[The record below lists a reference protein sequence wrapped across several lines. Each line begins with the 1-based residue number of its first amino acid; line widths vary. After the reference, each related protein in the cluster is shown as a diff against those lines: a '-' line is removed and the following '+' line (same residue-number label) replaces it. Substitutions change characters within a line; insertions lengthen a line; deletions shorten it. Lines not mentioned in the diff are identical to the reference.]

1 MKKRLFPALLA
12 LVLALTMLSVGVF
25 ASGDPNTPGSGGGS
39 GSGGT
44 TTTTPAGTEADPII
58 IAADTSALE
67 DGKYYKLT
75 GDVTLTAQITVANG
89 VTAYLDLASG
99 TLTAPSGKYAIS
111 VKAGGILTI
120 NGTDGTVAGS
130 TLGALTND
138 GGTVTINGGKFTSG
152 WRITVKN
159 QDGTNNAQG
168 KMTVNSG
175 TFTCTANP
183 MDQAIQ
189 NFCDL
194 TINGGDFSGK
204 VVTWQE
210 VGTGY
215 SDYGTTKITGGTF
228 NQDVLVAL
236 STGDNGN
243 GAADKMPTLTIDGSN
258 SQTPPV
264 FHQDVGF
271 FEGNNASEG
280 AKPVAQANGAVSIK
294 GATVK
299 GDVYNGSKGTVE
311 IEDATIEGKITNCA
325 NTVDGTAGDGA
336 VSIKNSTVSGT
347 IDTSVGIVSGCTDST
362 GTPIENVVNSNTS
375 LKVEK
380 STDTVAGFPLM
391 KITGMKDDCLYLIRV
406 STVRNNEKDEK
417 SVLLLVKGSD
427 VTNHTYSFNAKV
439 GTFITVREYNASV
452 ATGTIEG
459 ADILTQRTDVAV
471 Q

>member
-12 LVLALTMLSVGVF
+12 LVLALTMLPMGVF
-25 ASGDPNTPGSGGGS
+25 ADDAG
-39 GSGGT
+39 GGT
-44 TTTTPAGTEADPII
+44 TTTPPAGTQEDPII
-58 IAADTSALE
+58 LAADTSALE
-67 DGKYYKLT
+67 DGKYYKLN
-75 GDVTLTAQITVANG
+75 GDVTLTSQITVADG

-99 TLTAPSGKYAIS
+99 TLTAPSGKYTIS
-111 VKAGGILTI
+111 VKTGGTLTI

-159 QDGTNNAQG
+159 QDGTSNAQG
-168 KMTVNSG
+168 KMTVNGG

-194 TINGGDFSGK
+194 TITDGAFDGK

-210 VGTGY
+210 VGTDY

-228 NQDVLVAL
+228 NQDVLVSL
-236 STGDNGN
+236 STNDNGN
-243 GAADKMPTLTIDGSN
+243 GDANKMPTLTIDGSGN
-258 SQTPPV
+258 NTPPV

-271 FEGNNASEG
+271 FEGNSANEG

-311 IEDATIEGKITNCA
+311 IENATIEGKITNCA

-336 VSIKNSTVSGT
+336 VSVRNSTVSGT
-347 IDTSVGIVSGCTDST
+347 IDDSVGIVVGCKDGTGAAITDK
-362 GTPIENVVNSNTS
+362 IVSNTA
-375 LKVEK
+375 LKAEETGNFAN
-380 STDTVAGFPLM
+380 SFP
-391 KITGMKDDCLYLIRV
+391 GMWDVQVSGLQSDKYYLIRV
-406 STVRNNEKDEK
+406 AAKGISATADGNSIIIALNNPQATTYTVTCKPGQVV
-417 SVLLLVKGSD
+417 SVFELESKPAD
-427 VTNHTYSFNAKV
+427 W
-439 GTFITVREYNASV
+439 
-452 ATGTIEG
+452 TGTIPT
-459 ADILTQRTDVAV
+459 LTEIEKTV
-471 Q
+471 QAGT